1 MMAKRFLLA
10 LLFIGFAASA
20 HAQTD
25 WRGTFGFGLGPT
37 GGGTNLFRA
46 GASMRTS
53 AEAPRWFIEVGRFND
68 ASSGDLRDE
77 VIGLNTFFQKT
88 YGTNLGMEGHVH
100 ATYVVVGGEWILG
113 DHLDSKFKPFARGGL
128 GLEHFGFRYSVTG
141 DSRADSDVT
150 GLTTHESATKP
161 VLNAGIGAAWDY
173 TQSIELALTA
183 GAFIPTGS
191 PKFAPNNDSATSP
204 QMAVTVD
211 VRVNF
216 GGSK

>member
-1 MMAKRFLLA
+1 MMTKRLLLA
-10 LLFIGFAASA
+10 AVFLGFAASA

-37 GGGTNLFRA
+37 GGGTNLVRA
-46 GASMRTS
+46 GASVRMGDDD
-53 AEAPRWFIEVGRFND
+53 PRWFAEVGRFSD

-100 ATYVVVGGEWILG
+100 ATYFVVGGEWILG
-113 DHLDSKFKPFARGGL
+113 DHADSKFKPFARGGL
-128 GLEHFGFRYSVTG
+128 GVEHFSFDYAVTG
-141 DSRADSDVT
+141 DSRADTDVT
-150 GLTTHESATKP
+150 GITTHESATKP
-161 VLNAGIGAAWDY
+161 LLNAGIGASFDY
-173 TQSIELALTA
+173 SDSIQLALTG

-191 PKFAPNNDSATSP
+191 PKFAPNNDGATNP
-204 QMAVTVD
+204 QMAVTLD
-211 VRVNF
+211 VRVRF